1 MRRSLSF
8 RSRASLIAEPGR
20 GAAIASLGLMVL
32 IVLFRAIGSF
42 TP

>member
-20 GAAIASLGLMVL
+20 GAAVASLGLMVL
-32 IVLFRAIGSF
+32 IVLFGALGSF
-42 TP
+42 AP